1 MAMDPYTPDQVT
13 AMLIGSGER
22 KAKMPYWLTFI
33 KSLLGGWMIG
43 FGANLVHVM
52 HGTAGNLATDA
63 PVIVNLLGAVF
74 FPIPLLMILVTG
86 MELITANLMVVPMAV
101 ANRRVKLWELPVNV
115 IIVFFGNLAGVLVYA
130 MLLAQCSELYTSQPL
145 IEFTVSLAVKKTS
158 LGWGVCVLRGIGC
171 NFLVC
176 MGVWLATSSRE
187 MSSKI
192 IAMYLPASLFV
203 FLGFEHVAANMY
215 FVPMGMLNGASITV
229 GRYIVRSVLPS
240 FIGNIAN
247 LSLVLGGCLLGLP
260 MVFMHH
266 PPELPSF
273 LESFQQR

>member
-1 MAMDPYTPDQVT
+1 
-13 AMLIGSGER
+13 
-22 KAKMPYWLTFI
+22 MPYWLTFI

-63 PVIVNLLGAVF
+63 PVIVNLLGAAF
-74 FPIPLLMILVTG
+74 FPIPLLMILITG

-115 IIVFFGNLAGVLVYA
+115 IVVFFGNLAGVLVYA

-192 IAMYLPASLFV
+192 IAMYLPAGLFV

-215 FVPMGMLNGASITV
+215 FVPMGMLHGAPITV

-240 FIGNIAN
+240 FIGNM
-247 LSLVLGGCLLGLP
+247 LGGCLLGLP

-273 LESFQQR
+273 LSRSSSGSSMCTFTEEAPTRVTSHVDEVPESKV